1 MGGDAGAWAR
11 GVLVI
16 FYGTHYPMLCA
27 HTPPHTHTCPSVGVC
42 QACTCMHGY
51 IHVHKSVAGSRIYSR
66 ACSNSPS
73 SLQKLD
79 SIHPFHYWECLLH
92 IRTWAGLEGDRFKP
106 LLVGE
111 G

>member
-27 HTPPHTHTCPSVGVC
+27 HPPTHTCPSVGVC
-42 QACTCMHGY
+42 QACTY
-51 IHVHKSVAGSRIYSR
+51 AWVHTCAQECCRLW
-66 ACSNSPS
+66 NLQS
-73 SLQKLD
+73 SLLQLTQLFTKVRSHP
-79 SIHPFHYWECLLH
+79 SI
-92 IRTWAGLEGDRFKP
+92 P
-106 LLVGE
+106 LLGVPTTYQDLGWVG